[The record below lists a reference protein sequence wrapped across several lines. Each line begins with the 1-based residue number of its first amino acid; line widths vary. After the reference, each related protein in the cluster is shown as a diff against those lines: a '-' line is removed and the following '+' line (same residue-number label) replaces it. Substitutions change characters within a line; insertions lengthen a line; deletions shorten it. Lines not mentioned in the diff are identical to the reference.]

1 MSSIKDVAREAGV
14 STATVSH
21 VINKTRFVSEE
32 VRARVLEAV
41 ERCGYYPNAHA
52 RSLASGRTHLL
63 GVVVSDISNPFFPE
77 LVKSIEAAAFERGY
91 DLVLSNTNYD
101 PERTSHYV
109 RRFIERKVTGVAV
122 MTSELDAALIGE
134 LARREVS
141 VVFLDLGQPGVHM
154 SNLRVNY
161 ESGIEEAILHLAALG
176 HTKISFVS
184 GPAHL
189 RSAARRNECFRDSM
203 RRHLPDTQALVYRGD
218 FRVEGGRR
226 AAREILDAR
235 ERPTAVMAANDMM
248 ALGAMAEFQA
258 AGLDVPRDISVVG
271 FDDIA
276 FASLAEPHLTT
287 ICLPRVELGRRAVEA
302 LMTTIEHPDQPG
314 VEINLPTYL
323 VVRNS
328 TAQARAP
335 SPADGHARRPVEARA
350 GPDGNGRPGVEA
362 NRQSTDGKRGAARR
376 DGAKQQRHAVAKQP
390 QRAGARQ
397 QQQAAAKRRHAV
409 ARPAR
414 KSKGK
419 AR

>member
-21 VINKTRFVSEE
+21 VVNKTRYVSDE
-32 VRARVLEAV
+32 VRARVLAAV

-52 RSLASGRTHLL
+52 RSLASGRTHIL
-63 GVVVSDISNPFFPE
+63 GLVVSDISNPFFPE

-109 RRFIERKVTGVAV
+109 RRFIERKLTGVV
-122 MTSELDAALIGE
+122 IMTSELDAELIGE

-161 ESGIEEAILHLAALG
+161 EAGIEEAILHLVSLG
-176 HTKISFVS
+176 HTEISFIS

-189 RSAARRNECFRDSM
+189 RSAARRNESFRNSM
-203 RRHLPDTQALVYRGD
+203 RRHLSDTRALVYRGD
-218 FRVEGGRR
+218 FKLEGGRR
-226 AAREILDAR
+226 AAREILAAR
-235 ERPTAVMAANDMM
+235 ERPTAVVAANDMM
-248 ALGAMAEFQA
+248 ALGAMVEFRA
-258 AGLDVPRDISVVG
+258 ASLDIPRDISVVG

-302 LMTTIEHPDQPG
+302 LMTTIEHPEQPG
-314 VEINLPTYL
+314 VEINIPTYL
-323 VVRNS
+323 VVRGS
-328 TAQARAP
+328 TAPARAP
-335 SPADGHARRPVEARA
+335 LRDGAQPRRAADGKQSADRR
-350 GPDGNGRPGVEA
+350 G
-362 NRQSTDGKRGAARR
+362 
-376 DGAKQQRHAVAKQP
+376 GAKQQH
-390 QRAGARQ
+390 AGARR
-397 QQQAAAKRRHAV
+397 A
-409 ARPAR
+409 PAR
-414 KSKGK
+414 KDSDKVK
-419 AR
+419 

>member
-41 ERCGYYPNAHA
+41 GRCGYYPNAHA
-52 RSLASGRTHLL
+52 RSLASGRTHIL
-63 GVVVSDISNPFFPE
+63 GLVVSDISNPFFPE

-91 DLVLSNTNYD
+91 DLMLSNTNYD

-109 RRFIERKVTGVAV
+109 RRFIERKVTGVVV

-176 HTKISFVS
+176 HTEISFVS

-189 RSAARRNECFRDSM
+189 RSAQRRNEAFRNSM
-203 RRHLPDTQALVYRGD
+203 RRHLHDTRALVYRGD
-218 FRVEGGRR
+218 FKLEGGRR
-226 AAREILDAR
+226 AAREILEAR
-235 ERPTAVMAANDMM
+235 ERPTAVMAANDLM
-248 ALGAMAEFQA
+248 ALGAMVEFQA

-328 TAQARAP
+328 TAPARAP
-335 SPADGHARRPVEARA
+335 ASSDGHARRPADAKAVHDGSRA
-350 GPDGNGRPGVEA
+350 ASDGGRQAP
-362 NRQSTDGKRGAARR
+362 DGKRAAERR
-376 DGAKQQRHAVAKQP
+376 DGAKQQQHAGTKQH
-390 QRAGARQ
+390 
-397 QQQAAAKRRHAV
+397 AA

-414 KSKGK
+414 KGK
-419 AR
+419 EKR